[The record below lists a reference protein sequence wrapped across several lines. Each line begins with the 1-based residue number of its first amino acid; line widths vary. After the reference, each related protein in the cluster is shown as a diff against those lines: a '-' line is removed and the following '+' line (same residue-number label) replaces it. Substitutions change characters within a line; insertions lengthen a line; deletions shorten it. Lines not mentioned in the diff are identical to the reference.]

1 MPLPTRRIAD
11 RSVSAMGLG
20 CMPMSWMPMMD
31 KREQA
36 LATIHRALDL
46 GIDFLD
52 TANVYCP
59 TWDEM
64 GHNEVLIAEAF
75 RTYSGPAD
83 VSSVFVATKGG
94 LTRSEGDVWGRD
106 ASLDGLRTA
115 CEKSLRDLDVSTIDL
130 YQLHRT
136 DPRFTVLEQMQT
148 LLALHDEG
156 LVRWVGLSNFTLA
169 EFDVAIEILG
179 TPGDGCLASVQNEF
193 SPRCRSDADVIDRCE
208 ETGIAFLPWSPL
220 GGSRQAHDIGSH
232 YREFAEVGEE
242 AVHILGHLVERV
254 IAFGCGALAVAAGVE
269 SQHLEAFGQQLHLV
283 VPHVQVAGQRMRQ
296 RDPRAVAFDFV
307 VDFNA
312 VGFDFHRSSLF
323 RMMCFC

>member
-169 EFDVAIEILG
+169 ELDVAIEILG

-232 YREFAEVGEE
+232 YADFAEVGTETGFTAQE
-242 AVHILGHLVERV
+242 VVLAWLLRLSPAI
-254 IAFGCGALAVAAGVE
+254 IPIPGATRPQTVDSIVRALDLALTDE
-269 SQHLEAFGQQLHLV
+269 
-283 VPHVQVAGQRMRQ
+283 QVARLSAVEPLAESVHQDGV
-296 RDPRAVAFDFV
+296 PRSAL
-307 VDFNA
+307 
-312 VGFDFHRSSLF
+312 R
-323 RMMCFC
+323 